1 MTGDF
6 TIRDKTAIVGLGAT
20 PYWKRGR
27 SAPATLQELICDAI
41 IMAADDAG
49 IAVPDIDG
57 FAYFAA
63 DFDTGGL
70 METLGIREVGFSS
83 MLTGSGGGSAGAVG
97 LASAAILAGMAE
109 TVVVV
114 CGVQQGDLRYGAMPS
129 TYAASPESCF
139 YQAAGLVG
147 PGHMFALLARRHMH
161 LYGTTRAHFAE
172 VALSNR
178 LNALT
183 HPDALMKKPLTRD
196 DYFAAP
202 MISDP
207 HCLYDFCLESDGAVA
222 VIVTSAE
229 RARDLK
235 QKPVYVHASAQG
247 GAGDW
252 GRSIYWMNMPEDS
265 FAASGHAAIA
275 RHLYAQSD
283 VGPAGIDVAQIYDH
297 FTSQVIMQLEDYGF
311 CKKGEGGDFVASG
324 AIRFDGG
331 SIPINTD
338 GGQLSGG
345 YIWGM
350 SHVREAVEQMRGTAA
365 NQVKDARFSLV
376 TGGPSDIPVSGLILR
391 SDA

>member
-1 MTGDF
+1 MTSGF
-6 TIRDKTAIVGLGAT
+6 GIRDKAAIVGVGAT

-27 SAPATLQELICDAI
+27 SAPRTLQELVCAAI
-41 IMAADDAG
+41 IAAADDAG

-83 MLTGSGGGSAGAVG
+83 MLTGSGGGSAGAIG

-114 CGVQQGDLRYGAMPS
+114 CGVQQGELRYGAMPS
-129 TYAASPESCF
+129 SYEPSPESSF
-139 YQAAGLVG
+139 YQAPGLVG

-161 LYGTTRAHFAE
+161 LYGTTRDHFAE
-172 VALSNR
+172 VAMSTR
-178 LNALT
+178 QNALT
-183 HPDALMKKPLTRD
+183 HPDALIRKPLTRE

-202 MISDP
+202 MIADP
-207 HCLYDFCLESDGAVA
+207 HCLFDFCLETDGAVA

-235 QKPVYVHASAQG
+235 QKPVLVHASAQG
-247 GAGDW
+247 GAAEW
-252 GRSIYWMNMPEDS
+252 GRSIYWMNMPDDV
-265 FAASGHAAIA
+265 FASSGHASVA
-275 RHLYAQSD
+275 RRLYAQSD
-283 VGPAGIDVAQIYDH
+283 IGPQDIDTAQLYDH

-311 CKKGEGGDFVASG
+311 CAHGEGGPFVASG

-331 SIPINTD
+331 SIPVNTD
-338 GGQLSGG
+338 GGQLSCG

-350 SHVREAVEQMRGTAA
+350 SHVREAVEQLRGTAA
-365 NQVKDARFSLV
+365 NQVRDARTALV
-376 TGGPSDIPVSGLILR
+376 TGGPSDIPVSATILR
-391 SDA
+391 AA